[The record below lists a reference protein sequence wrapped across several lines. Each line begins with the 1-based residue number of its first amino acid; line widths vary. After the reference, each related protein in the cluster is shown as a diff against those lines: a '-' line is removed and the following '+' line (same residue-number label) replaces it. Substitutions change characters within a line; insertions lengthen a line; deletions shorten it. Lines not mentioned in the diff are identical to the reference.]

1 MIFRWI
7 PESLAWL
14 QLRGRR
20 IEARKALIKVARVN
34 GQEFDDILIE
44 LTSNNQ
50 IPEEEQQNNFIEL
63 FKYKRLLKFT
73 IAITIVW

>member
-1 MIFRWI
+1 MFRWI

-14 QLRGRR
+14 ELKGRR

-34 GQEFDDILIE
+34 GQEFDDILMEI
-44 LTSNNQ
+44 TTTNQ
-50 IPEEEQQNNFIEL
+50 NHSEQPDGNFL
-63 FKYKRLLKFT
+63 QLCKYKRLKKCT

>member
-14 QLRGRR
+14 ELRGRR

-34 GQEFDDILIE
+34 GQEFDDISINE
-44 LTSNNQ
+44 N
-50 IPEEEQQNNFIEL
+50 PVEQQQFSFMEL
-63 FKYKRLLKFT
+63 FKYKRLKRFT
-73 IAITIVW
+73 IAITILW